1 MTFISLIFFGY
12 SNCVHCLNF
21 REASGSEAGETAPL
35 QFENP
40 SYHSDDLT
48 MDGQAIAMT
57 EKSVVQTVN
66 DVHSSDEEA

>member
-1 MTFISLIFFGY
+1 MIFYHVDFFWY
-12 SNCVHCLNF
+12 SIYVHFLNF
-21 REASGSEAGETAPL
+21 REISESEAGESAPL

-40 SYHSDDLT
+40 SYHSDDLA

-57 EKSVVQTVN
+57 EKSVVQTPS